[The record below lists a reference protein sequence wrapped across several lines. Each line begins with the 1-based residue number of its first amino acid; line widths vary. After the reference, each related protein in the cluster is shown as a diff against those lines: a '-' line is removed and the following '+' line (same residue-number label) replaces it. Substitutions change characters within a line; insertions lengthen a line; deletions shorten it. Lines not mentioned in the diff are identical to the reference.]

1 MLWHRRKLHEGARAV
16 SALRV
21 IKEERRPVFTPK
33 TLAAYLEISERTAR
47 QMIAD
52 RRIESFRVE
61 GQRRILAEDVD
72 AYVARTRTRRA

>member
-1 MLWHRRKLHEGARAV
+1 M